1 MLLLALLGRDLR
13 DRLERRPYIGDG
25 EERERVGDRGGG
37 GGVDVVLVL
46 ELAKK

>member
-25 EERERVGDRGGG
+25 EERERVGERGG

>member
-1 MLLLALLGRDLR
+1 MALLGRDLK
-13 DRLERRPYIGDG
+13 DKLERRPYMGDG
-25 EERERVGDRGGG
+25 EDIDRVGERGG